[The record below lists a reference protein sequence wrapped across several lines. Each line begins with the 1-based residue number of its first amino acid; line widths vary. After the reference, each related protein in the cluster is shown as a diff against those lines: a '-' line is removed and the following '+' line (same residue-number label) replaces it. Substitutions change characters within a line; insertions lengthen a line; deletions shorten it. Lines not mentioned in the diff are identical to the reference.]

1 MNGVYNRKMF
11 RVQGAR
17 AGSQLRSEPE
27 GARPESVFD
36 GSFLQAFPID
46 ITQGVVGG
54 FEEGKKQFEY
64 GVQNPSAKYPYL
76 TKGFLTGIADSFKG
90 TPDKLA
96 TYYNAFIAPIT
107 DITKPAGIFA
117 INELAIGTGIIPRDK
132 RVEGGG
138 SFDVGSSFRF
148 RTEANPYGFPDQFGT
163 TPASYFMEN
172 FPPGSAQRASFLLE
186 AIRQPNFANDL
197 AKIGVSRAE
206 IAAAENELVNKFYEG
221 RERGL
226 NPDLLEERGFDP
238 EVVKEIY
245 DFPEEKPEQPFRDV
259 PTGDL
264 SLMESIAREGPFPQ
278 PQPDLGRGSESPFKV
293 DKRTK
298 DLIKLL
304 GGDDAAEVPDGTE
317 QDAEKAEVLNNSG
330 ETQNDFQTKT
340 EKQAEIA
347 AQEAEGFD
355 FEKETE
361 RFKKLLT
368 EATKTN
374 DTTTPA
380 LLLLQLA
387 SNLVSGKTNEKG
399 FAGFLDVLGQASG
412 PVLDSAVK
420 LASDKKALEREIGAT
435 AVSMAFEKEKDILDR
450 AATLA
455 SEAAKQNETFDTTK
469 YAQRVKRDLAG
480 NIIETTDEF
489 VDVNSRPAFNALNS
503 DLVPMIDPATGVS
516 FLAPGYI
523 LVDSKQEPP
532 FYAGLI
538 DDKNFFTKGQ
548 NDVMNQTLDTIGFI
562 QYVKGGVVDEN
573 GKALVGP
580 KALLD
585 LSLAKGVDFI
595 QALTNNVDTKFLY
608 NDQEAAD
615 MELAFSQIDASGL
628 NDDQKIVAK
637 QNLLLKSQ
645 GEDYYDTKLI
655 QLLNEEIFTADAFGG
670 FTIDQ
675 IRKDPDAVRKY
686 MDQNNFTKDSTLP
699 VKDEFG
705 ETKYVPIGD
714 VVARANE
721 TFETLVQ
728 AAAEEGIEYRE
739 GVGFVRPERKGQKYS
754 FTIGGK
760 RFDIDPSVFQ
770 LGLKSKILGI
780 QFARFQQPKQRL
792 LKDTIQTSIGE
803 FNLGKITAGP
813 QEIYNKL
820 TLFEERAIEKYNRL
834 VRQNFKTEYFD
845 MYKYT
850 PNKVDVFSTPN
861 VAGNSF
867 ENVILAT
874 QADLIQ
880 GGTNKF
886 SESEVQSHN
895 IQQTGQNFSEK
906 VKIMNLSDIM
916 ERYGV
921 DF

>member
-264 SLMESIAREGPFPQ
+264 SLMESIAKEGPFPQ

>member
-1 MNGVYNRKMF
+1 MNDVYNRKMF

-27 GARPESVFD
+27 GTRPESVFD

-46 ITQGVVGG
+46 ITQGVVSG

-64 GVQNPSAKYPYL
+64 GVEDPSARYPYL
-76 TKGFLTGIADSFKG
+76 TKGFLTGIADSFKA

-96 TYYNAFIAPIT
+96 TYYNAFIAPLT
-107 DITKPAGIFA
+107 DITKPVGTFA
-117 INELAIGTGIIPRDK
+117 INELGIGTGAIPRDQK
-132 RVEGGG
+132 IKGGG
-138 SFDVGSSFRF
+138 TFDVGGGFRF
-148 RTEANPYGFPDQFGT
+148 RTEANPYGFPDQLGT

-172 FPPGSAQRASFLLE
+172 FPPGSAERQSFLLE
-186 AIRQPNFANDL
+186 AIRKPNFANDL
-197 AKIGVSRAE
+197 AKIGVSGAE

-226 NPDLLEERGFDP
+226 NPDLLEERGFDANI
-238 EVVKEIY
+238 VKQVY
-245 DFPEEKPEQPFRDV
+245 DFPEEKPDEPFKDV
-259 PTGDL
+259 KTGDL
-264 SLMESIAREGPFPQ
+264 SLMEDLAKEGPFPQ
-278 PQPDLGRGSESPFKV
+278 PQPDLGRGSESPFKI

-304 GGDDAAEVPDGTE
+304 GGDDNAEVPDGKKTGE
-317 QDAEKAEVLNNSG
+317 DKSEVLNNSG
-330 ETQNDFQTKT
+330 GTENDFKTKA

-347 AQEAEGFD
+347 ANEAEGFD

-361 RFKKLLT
+361 RFKSLLKD
-368 EATKTN
+368 ATKTN

-387 SNLVSGKTNEKG
+387 SNLVSGKTSEKG

-420 LASDKKALEREIGAT
+420 LAQDKNALEKEIGAT

-469 YAQRVKRDLAG
+469 YAQKVKRDLAG

-489 VDVNSRPAFNALNS
+489 VDVNSRPQFNALNN
-503 DLVPMIDPATGVS
+503 DFVPMTDPASGVE

-585 LSLAKGVDFI
+585 LSLARGVDFI

-608 NDQEAAD
+608 NDQEATD
-615 MELAFSQIDASGL
+615 MQQAFATIDTSGL
-628 NDDQKIVAK
+628 NDQQKVIAK

-655 QLLNEEIFTADAFGG
+655 QLLNEEVFTADAFGG
-670 FTIDQ
+670 FTIEQ

-760 RFDIDPSVFQ
+760 KFDIDPSVFQ

-803 FNLGKITAGP
+803 FNLGKVTAGP

-834 VRQNFKTEYFD
+834 VRQNFKSDYFD

-906 VKIMNLSDIM
+906 VKIMNLGDVM